1 MVRSAD
7 RVSFVRTPI
16 RPKNLV
22 RRSLM
27 LRRALF
33 LGCLVAFAFL
43 GGMWA
48 DVSAHPAG
56 HHPPLVQHADEMSG
70 GADAM
75 PQDFRAEGAA
85 HSLREMVLSPAP
97 DMSSALDC
105 QCWLCD
111 DGFCAG
117 PAAIEPSGDPIRD
130 VQRLTGVWLNV
141 ISPPRR
147 THSAIENP
155 PKSFS

>member
-1 MVRSAD
+1 MFRC
-7 RVSFVRTPI
+7 
-16 RPKNLV
+16 
-22 RRSLM
+22 
-27 LRRALF
+27 ALF
-33 LGCLVAFAFL
+33 LGCLVASAVL
-43 GGMWA
+43 GGMLT

-56 HHPPLVQHADEMSG
+56 HHAPLIQLADETSG
-70 GADAM
+70 GTDASLA
-75 PQDFRAEGAA
+75 DFRAEGAA
-85 HSLREMVLSPAP
+85 HSLREMVLSPAL

-117 PAAIEPSGDPIRD
+117 SVAIEPPDGPITD
-130 VQRLTGVWLNV
+130 LQRLTGVGPND

-155 PKSFS
+155 PKSFA